1 MGIAV
6 RLLLVFIGGML
17 VGAAELVPG
26 VHLRHK

>member
-6 RLLLVFIGGML
+6 KLLLVFLGGIL

-26 VHLRHK
+26 VHLRRK